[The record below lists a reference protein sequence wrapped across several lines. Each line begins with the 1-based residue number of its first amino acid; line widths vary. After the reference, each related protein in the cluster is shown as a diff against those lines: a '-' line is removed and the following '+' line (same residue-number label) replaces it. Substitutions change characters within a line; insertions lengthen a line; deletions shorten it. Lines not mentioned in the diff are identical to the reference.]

1 MINLTDSL
9 SACTASGILAY
20 AKQIYQQMS
29 GGTATN
35 VEDLLNEHEA
45 EIQSAIKLNEYDE
58 VNITH
63 PFSKEL
69 AGSILCNLTKD
80 NEKIIQEYPGSDL
93 PADAVRNGHF
103 YIATNMGNHG
113 VGILGDDFT
122 GYDLGE
128 EITNVNDSSDKS
140 IILDCFK
147 LNDYWVLE
155 TESELALSYSS
166 VYSSIGNYYQTRDIT
181 PFRLEQDGS
190 LYLMNVGGYN
200 GDASTT
206 HQSESLQ
213 YVLNQIVS
221 GSVTSWDDLADKPTI
236 LDEYDVRDIVLERS
250 LLHYDEDGNYVSYTP
265 NGNTSNS
272 LDGVFDSILLG
283 RANTS
288 NDTYNGIILGRL
300 NTTDGNYDSES
311 NDSTVIVGKS
321 NTNSSRNSV
330 LIGDS
335 NNNNQN
341 KSVMLGSSNI
351 NKSEGGV
358 NIGYYNQN
366 NGGERN
372 VMIGY
377 DNTSSNSAS
386 TLCMGSKNRLTWYNN
401 NSANQ
406 EIIAIGRGLECN
418 TGGIFLGYYNV
429 DDNILTGDTANFL
442 TIGNG
447 SGTTYSS
454 TRSNIIEQRRNG
466 DIFIKG
472 IGNYNGNNSRRNVQD
487 PTRGKSLQEVISG
500 ISALTESK
508 LAQTPNNSLE
518 LGRTN
523 FVNNTSDSIAGGVGV
538 NAKGDRAFGF
548 GQAYMAVYLT
558 GSGESDNNSEYPYT
572 MMIGDATGYTT
583 HDVVAEEFAKTM
595 VGAYLLDTTNN
606 FHRYAIINSITY
618 NGQNQPLSVN
628 LDCSLGQKTNAVW
641 AVENIGSGRT
651 FSVGGGYGNIGQYG
665 LAMGNYAFNSA
676 KNGVAIG
683 QCNANGGQN
692 STLLGQYNHNKS
704 TFTSITGSFN
714 YNTGQN
720 ATIVGYQNSNSVDGG
735 CVMLGVKQVISGT
748 TTPSVVVGWNNVV
761 DGNSQ
766 GFAFGKNITFTNNSA
781 GCLIGEN
788 NQISK
793 GQNCPTN
800 YARGYGFGD
809 HLLLSR
815 NGFAFGMYNKDY
827 DVSDVNK
834 QNYFV
839 IGGGNSNQRANSF
852 ELKPNGD
859 LYIYGV
865 GGFNGSNSDTSTPK
879 TLQAKIAE
887 LENAK
892 ALLNEL
898 NTKMNVLMDDM
909 DVEAKFAYGVQWDK
923 TATSPDC
930 TRVGNMLLHAMLPV
944 QSQMRGCLLNDN
956 GEVVKYLA
964 ESGWTEE
971 TLDGS
976 MGQVM
981 VEIPEFYWKFTE
993 SGNTQTVMLSQ
1004 VPIEGYTKVP
1014 KRYVSAYEATIDN
1027 NGNTGTTNSSQY
1039 KLASVKNTTARYRG
1053 CNNVASNDETYKSG
1067 LGMPRTNLSLQIYR
1081 ESARRRKPSTYEWNC
1096 YDYMTHKILY
1106 WLFVVEFATR
1116 HTQKAFDNTTTISG
1130 YKTGGLGN
1138 GVTTVNYT
1146 EWTNLYGNYP
1156 IVPCGTSDSLGNGTG
1171 EVSYAVPSSGAGDTW
1186 TTVKV
1191 PRYRGIENPFGHIW
1205 KQTDGIKVEVEPGGT
1220 TSGESKV
1227 YVCYTPS
1234 NYNSTSDVANYNYI
1248 GNEERSQGN
1257 VKEIFFGPSGDL
1269 FTSVNGGGS
1278 NTYYGDYHYVK
1289 TDNTAI
1295 EYRSVRFGGSANCG
1309 AAAGFVCTS
1318 SNNGLSTTN
1327 SIYGSRLCFIPD
1339 AT

>member
-45 EIQSAIKLNEYDE
+45 KIQSAIKLDEYDV
-58 VNITH
+58 VNITY
-63 PFSKEL
+63 PFYEEYE
-69 AGSILCNLTKD
+69 GSILCNLTKD
-80 NEKIIQEYPGSDL
+80 DDKIIQDQNWGSEF
-93 PADAVRNGHF
+93 ADYVRSSNL
-103 YIATNMGNHG
+103 YIATNMGNTG
-113 VGILGDDFT
+113 IGILGDDFT
-122 GYDLGE
+122 GYIDGE
-128 EITNVNDSSDKS
+128 EIGSVYDSSDKS
-140 IILDCFK
+140 TIISCFQSAS
-147 LNDYWVLE
+147 DYWIIE
-155 TESELALSYSS
+155 TESELTGLTSS
-166 VYSSIGNYYQTRDIT
+166 HNLYYSIGTYHKKSDKT
-181 PFRLEQDGS
+181 PFRLEQDGR
-190 LYLMNVGGYN
+190 LYLLHVGGYD
-200 GDASTT
+200 GDKNTAHDS
-206 HQSESLQ
+206 QSLQ
-213 YVLNQIVS
+213 EVIGELEEQIAS
-221 GSVTSWDDLADKPTI
+221 GSVTSWDDLEDKPTI
-236 LDEYDVRDIVLERS
+236 LDEYDVRDIVLEKS

-283 RANTS
+283 SANTS
-288 NDTYNGIILGRL
+288 NDTYNGILLGRF
-300 NTTDGNYDSES
+300 NTTDGNSDSET

-330 LIGDS
+330 LIGDT
-335 NNNNQN
+335 NNNNHN
-341 KSVMLGSSNI
+341 YSVLLGSANI

-372 VMIGY
+372 VMVGY

-386 TLCMGSKNRLTWYNN
+386 TLCFGSANKFTWYSSNP
-401 NSANQ
+401 ANQ
-406 EIIAIGRGLECN
+406 EIIAIGRGLYCN

-429 DDNILTGDTANFL
+429 DDYVLTGDTANFL

-447 SGTTYSS
+447 SGTTDSS

-466 DIFIKG
+466 DIYIKG

-500 ISALTESK
+500 MSETVSGISKDTK
-508 LAQTPNNSLE
+508 
-518 LGRTN
+518 
-523 FVNNTSDSIAGGVGV
+523 D
-538 NAKGDRAFGF
+538 
-548 GQAYMAVYLT
+548 
-558 GSGESDNNSEYPYT
+558 
-572 MMIGDATGYTT
+572 
-583 HDVVAEEFAKTM
+583 
-595 VGAYLLDTTNN
+595 LLD
-606 FHRYAIINSITY
+606 
-618 NGQNQPLSVN
+618 
-628 LDCSLGQKTNAVW
+628 
-641 AVENIGSGRT
+641 
-651 FSVGGGYGNIGQYG
+651 
-665 LAMGNYAFNSA
+665 
-676 KNGVAIG
+676 
-683 QCNANGGQN
+683 
-692 STLLGQYNHNKS
+692 
-704 TFTSITGSFN
+704 
-714 YNTGQN
+714 
-720 ATIVGYQNSNSVDGG
+720 
-735 CVMLGVKQVISGT
+735 
-748 TTPSVVVGWNNVV
+748 
-761 DGNSQ
+761 
-766 GFAFGKNITFTNNSA
+766 
-781 GCLIGEN
+781 
-788 NQISK
+788 
-793 GQNCPTN
+793 
-800 YARGYGFGD
+800 
-809 HLLLSR
+809 
-815 NGFAFGMYNKDY
+815 
-827 DVSDVNK
+827 
-834 QNYFV
+834 
-839 IGGGNSNQRANSF
+839 
-852 ELKPNGD
+852 
-859 LYIYGV
+859 
-865 GGFNGSNSDTSTPK
+865 
-879 TLQAKIAE
+879 
-887 LENAK
+887 
-892 ALLNEL
+892 EL
-898 NTKMNVLMDDM
+898 NTKIDVLMDDM

-981 VEIPEFYWKFTE
+981 VEIPKFYWKFTE

-1067 LGMPRTNLSLQIYR
+1067 LGMPRTNLSLQTYR

-1116 HTQKAFDNTTTISG
+1116 HTQKAVDSTTTISG

-1138 GVTTVNYT
+1138 GVTTVNNT

-1171 EVSYAVPSSGAGDTW
+1171 EVSYAVPSSGAGETW

-1234 NYNSTSDVANYNYI
+1234 NYNSTSNAINYNYI

-1269 FTSVNGGGS
+1269 FISVNGGGS

-1295 EYRSVRFGGSANCG
+1295 EYRSVRFGGPASAG
-1309 AAAGFVCTS
+1309 ASAGFVCS
-1318 SNNGLSTTN
+1318 SSSYSLSNANTY
-1327 SIYGSRLCFIPD
+1327 SGSRLCFIPD